1 MKIGSTSVVW
11 SGSDPR
17 GRPAEIS
24 SRIHYLREHSRDT
37 NHHIAL
43 YRERIRMTDQEQW
56 RRVLRPRAP
65 DVSLEAH
72 VEKTLAVC
80 AALQVLKH
88 RQKRNL
94 DKLIDKQLDLE
105 AEMNQQRE
113 RLREAREEARK
124 RDQEAKK
131 ESQRRRERNNQ
142 SRARNV
148 GKKRTKDE
156 RRGRDDADRE
166 IDRDFF

>member
-56 RRVLRPRAP
+56 RRVLRPRAS

-80 AALQVLKH
+80 AALQILKR

-94 DKLIDKQLDLE
+94 EKLIDKQLHLE
-105 AEMNQQRE
+105 AEMDQQRE
-113 RLREAREEARK
+113 RLREAREEEAGK
-124 RDQEAKK
+124 RYQEAKK
-131 ESQRRRERNNQ
+131 ERQQ
-142 SRARNV
+142 
-148 GKKRTKDE
+148 
-156 RRGRDDADRE
+156 RRGRSVEKKRSIKRGRERDEADRE
-166 IDRDFF
+166 IDRDLF